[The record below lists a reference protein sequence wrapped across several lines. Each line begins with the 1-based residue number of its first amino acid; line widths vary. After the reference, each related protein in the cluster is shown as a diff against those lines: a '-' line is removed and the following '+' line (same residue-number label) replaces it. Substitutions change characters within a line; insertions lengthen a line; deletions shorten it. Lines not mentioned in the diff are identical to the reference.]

1 MKKTI
6 TALFGL
12 LALFAG
18 AATAQIDSYQGQLA
32 MNVSTSGDETRPRI
46 VQLTPRE
53 VKAEAVADIVS
64 TELSVFRLVNRKRVQ
79 FGLHPLEWNGDLEVL
94 AQRHS
99 QDMAINKY
107 FGHRG
112 LDGSIVSDRADRC
125 GIRRWSAIGENI
137 AYNRGYDEPME
148 KAIELWMDSPSHRQ
162 NMLNGQWRE
171 SAVGVAIAADGSYYF
186 TQIFL
191 KK

>member
-1 MKKTI
+1 MTKTI

-18 AATAQIDSYQGQLA
+18 AAFAQIDSFPGQLA
-32 MNVSTSGDETRPRI
+32 MNVSSSGDETRPRI
-46 VQLTPRE
+46 VGVTP
-53 VKAEAVADIVS
+53 AVSKPEFTADIVS
-64 TELSVFRLVNRKRVQ
+64 TELTVFRMVNRKRVQ
-79 FGLHPLEWNGDLEVL
+79 YGLPALQWNGELEIL

-148 KAIELWMDSPSHRQ
+148 KALELWMDSPSHRQ

-186 TQIFL
+186 TQVFL
-191 KK
+191 KR